1 MNCMTFGCMS
11 NVTSHLFAKH
21 AGCRRWHCVSCLAS
35 VYHNVYLLEC
45 FNASASLIHK
55 ISRSRRHS
63 PKTTSGTDQAFSV
76 VSIFDMYYHIWY
88 TTRFHSSEMSLEF
101 LLFFYSLCVVDTV
114 DIYITLR
121 NISFSR
127 PTACARP
134 VDTFSIPIFGRLN
147 GKRFSICVCM
157 KKEKNMM
164 IGITNTWDIL
174 PCVSE
179 QTKMFWNSFVF
190 GRGGVPIDDT
200 LHNPAD
206 AFISRKRSR
215 ATTTLNSTKKSL
227 GPGTQISLNYLASC
241 EYCFFSFF
249 LFVACVEHQN

>member
-63 PKTTSGTDQAFSV
+63 SETTSGTDQAFSV

-101 LLFFYSLCVVDTV
+101 LLFFILFVLSIQLIFILRSE
-114 DIYITLR
+114 IYP
-121 NISFSR
+121 FH
-127 PTACARP
+127 
-134 VDTFSIPIFGRLN
+134 GRLRARALSILFLY
-147 GKRFSICVCM
+147 RFSVDWMVSDFPFVCAW
-157 KKEKNMM
+157 KKKK
-164 IGITNTWDIL
+164 TW
-174 PCVSE
+174 
-179 QTKMFWNSFVF
+179 W
-190 GRGGVPIDDT
+190 
-200 LHNPAD
+200 
-206 AFISRKRSR
+206 
-215 ATTTLNSTKKSL
+215 
-227 GPGTQISLNYLASC
+227 
-241 EYCFFSFF
+241 
-249 LFVACVEHQN
+249 